1 MNDDAL
7 CLRPM
12 RAGDIATVA
21 ALDRLCFAT
30 PWSERAFRYEV
41 CEADC
46 SHMVVLERAA
56 RPGAG
61 VIEGYGGLWVIEDEG
76 HISTLAVQ
84 PAARGRRWGEL
95 LLTAMIERA
104 RAYGAAYIALEARVS
119 NRVALRLYRKYGFA
133 FSERRPRYYADREDA
148 FSMRLEL
155 DARGSA
161 EFAQRRAALRAH
173 FAARRGL
180 RDFYTGAPLAAT
192 ER

>member
-1 MNDDAL
+1 MNDSAL

-12 RAGDIATVA
+12 RPGDIATVA

-30 PWSERAFRYEV
+30 PWSARAFRYEV
-41 CEADC
+41 CESDC
-46 SHMVVLERAA
+46 SHMVVLARAA
-56 RPGAG
+56 AETAGG

-104 RAYGAAYIALEARVS
+104 RAGGAAYIALEARVS

-133 FSERRPRYYADREDA
+133 IVERRPRYYADQEDA
-148 FSMRLEL
+148 YC
-155 DARGSA
+155 
-161 EFAQRRAALRAH
+161 LRP
-173 FAARRGL
+173 
-180 RDFYTGAPLAAT
+180 GAG
-192 ER
+192 